1 MALSALMMIKACG
14 VLKSGAR
21 IAAMGYPDM
30 LAMPDQIAE
39 MMDKYGADKSKLDY
53 RSDSE
58 KICKRHGKK
67 MRPIADAHSFFSL
80 LGAKLDVFD
89 IVTERGCEI
98 LLDLNYPAP
107 QEHLGQYDLVLDVGT
122 LEHCFNVGQAAI
134 NMASLLKVGGTIFHQ
149 NPFNVGNHGFYGF
162 NPTWYSDFYG
172 QAGYKLIECRLTT
185 ENKIYSAPMED
196 RFKFAEGVEAGLF
209 AMARRETDAVL
220 GFPMQ
225 AKYRK
230 MAAAALAA

>member
-14 VLKSGAR
+14 YLREGAK

-30 LAMPDQIAE
+30 LATQAQVDQELA
-39 MMDKYGADKSKLDY
+39 KRSADASQLTY
-53 RSDSE
+53 REDSAA
-58 KICKRHGKK
+58 ICKRHGKAL
-67 MRPIADAHSFFSL
+67 RQIPDAHSFFSL
-80 LGAKLDVFD
+80 MGAELHVFD
-89 IVTERGCEI
+89 IVRERGCEI
-98 LLDLNYPAP
+98 ICDLNYPLAP
-107 QEHLGQYDLVLDVGT
+107 EHLGQYDLVLDVGT

-134 NMASLLKVGGTIFHQ
+134 NMAMLLKVGGVILHQ

-172 QAGYKLIECRLTT
+172 QAGYKLLHCRLTT
-185 ENKIYSAPMED
+185 EDKIYSTPLED
-196 RFKFAEGVEAGLF
+196 RFKFADGVECGLF
-209 AMARRETDAVL
+209 AMAQKLQDLAP

-230 MAAAALAA
+230 MAALKQAA